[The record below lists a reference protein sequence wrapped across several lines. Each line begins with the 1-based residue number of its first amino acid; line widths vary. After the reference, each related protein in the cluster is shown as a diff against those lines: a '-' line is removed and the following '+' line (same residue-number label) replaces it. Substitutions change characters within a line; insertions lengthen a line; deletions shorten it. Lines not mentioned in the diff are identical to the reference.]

1 MILPDSNCKRD
12 DVPTPWL
19 THIPGVLKRWRD
31 AGLGDTWV
39 VAVSGGSDSV
49 GLLRVL
55 HATAPELGLRLSVA
69 HLDHGVRGA
78 SARADAEFVAEVAEG
93 LGLPIDLGNWRP
105 SRPGHFEAD
114 TRRAR
119 YAWLAEVARARGA
132 SGVAVGHTKDDQA
145 ETILHR
151 IVRGTGLHGLAGM
164 PGRRPLS
171 ASAILFRP
179 LLHATRLEIRE
190 FLASIGQPFRDDASN
205 ADQSRTRAR
214 IRHDLLPRLAADYNP
229 EVAAALVRLGGL
241 AGASGR
247 VLRRRVREVERTAIL
262 RSDAHSFA
270 LDRQVLSRSSRF
282 LRAEVFRLAWRR
294 AGWPEG
300 AMGME
305 QWRRLARLAKSS
317 RARVALG
324 NGVEVV
330 TDLRELI
337 VTRSAPLPDSPPRE
351 PVPLPLPGEAPWDG
365 GRVVATLD
373 PVPDDPRDE
382 TVDLDSLVPPLLV
395 RAPRPGDRFAPLGME
410 GSQALNDFFRG
421 RHISGARRPET
432 PLVCD
437 GLGIVWVVGHRIAH
451 RARRTEA
458 TRREVGLRWEGKET
472 MSPSIRIV

>member
-1 MILPDSNCKRD
+1 MS
-12 DVPTPWL
+12 TPWL
-19 THIPGVLKRWRD
+19 ARIPGVLERWRD
-31 AGLGDTWV
+31 SGLGDTWV

-55 HATAPELGLRLSVA
+55 HATAPELGARLSVA
-69 HLDHGVRGA
+69 HLDHGVRGE
-78 SARADAEFVAEVAEG
+78 SARADAEFVAGLAEG

-105 SRPGHFEAD
+105 TRPGHFEAD
-114 TRRAR
+114 ARRAR

-179 LLHATRLEIRE
+179 LLHATRGEIRAY
-190 FLASIGQPFRDDASN
+190 LAAIGQPFRDDASN
-205 ADQSRTRAR
+205 DDLSRTRAR

-229 EVAAALVRLGGL
+229 EVADALVRLGGL

-247 VLRRRVREVERTAIL
+247 VLRRRVREVERAAIL
-262 RSDAHSFA
+262 RSDEHSFA
-270 LDRQVLSRSSRF
+270 LDRRVLLQSSSF

-300 AMGME
+300 AMGAE
-305 QWRRLARLAKSS
+305 QWRRLARLAGAS
-317 RARVALG
+317 RARVSLG

-337 VTRSAPLPDSPPRE
+337 LTRPAPPPVSPRRE

-365 GRVVATLD
+365 GRVVATID
-373 PVPDDPRDE
+373 PEPGAPRDE
-382 TVDLDSLVPPLLV
+382 TVDLDRLVPPLLL
-395 RAPRPGDRFAPLGME
+395 RAPRPGDRFAPLGMK

-421 RHISGARRPET
+421 RRVPGAQRRGT

-451 RARRTEA
+451 RSRLTNA
-458 TRREVGLRWEGKET
+458 TRREVGLRWEAG
-472 MSPSIRIV
+472 

>member
-1 MILPDSNCKRD
+1 VS
-12 DVPTPWL
+12 TSWL
-19 THIPGVLKRWRD
+19 ARIPGVLKRWRD
-31 AGLGDTWV
+31 SGLGETWV

-55 HATAPELGLRLSVA
+55 HATAPELGVRLSVA
-69 HLDHGVRGA
+69 HLDHGVRGE
-78 SARADAEFVAEVAEG
+78 SARADAEFVAGLADG
-93 LGLPIDLGNWRP
+93 LGLPIDLGSWRP

-114 TRRAR
+114 ARRAR

-171 ASAILFRP
+171 ASATLFRP
-179 LLHATRLEIRE
+179 LLHATRGEIRE
-190 FLASIGQPFRDDASN
+190 YLAAIGQPFRDDASN
-205 ADQSRTRAR
+205 DDQSRTRAR

-229 EVAAALVRLGGL
+229 EVADALVRLGGL
-241 AGASGR
+241 AGASGH
-247 VLRRRVREVERTAIL
+247 VLRRRVREVERAALL
-262 RSDAHSFA
+262 RSDEDSFA
-270 LDRQVLSRSSRF
+270 LDRRVLSRSSHF
-282 LRAEVFRLAWRR
+282 LRAEVLRMAWRR

-305 QWRRLARLAKSS
+305 QWRRLARLAGSS

-330 TDLRELI
+330 TDFRELI
-337 VTRSAPLPDSPPRE
+337 VTRSPPLPDLPPRR

-373 PVPDDPRDE
+373 PGPDAPRDE
-382 TVDLDSLVPPLLV
+382 TIDLDRLVPPLLV
-395 RAPRPGDRFAPLGME
+395 RAPRPGDRFTPLGMG

-421 RHISGARRPET
+421 RRVSPAQRRGT

-437 GLGIVWVVGHRIAH
+437 RLGIVWVVGHRIAQ
-451 RARRTEA
+451 RVRRTDA
-458 TRREVGLRWEGKET
+458 TRREVGLRWEREET
-472 MSPSIRIV
+472 G

>member
-1 MILPDSNCKRD
+1 MS
-12 DVPTPWL
+12 TPWL
-19 THIPGVLKRWRD
+19 ARIPGVLKRWRD
-31 AGLGDTWV
+31 SGLGDTWV

-49 GLLRVL
+49 GMLRVL
-55 HATAPELGLRLSVA
+55 HATASELGARLSVA
-69 HLDHGVRGA
+69 HLDHGVRGE
-78 SARADAEFVAEVAEG
+78 SARADAEFVAGLAEG

-105 SRPGHFEAD
+105 TRPGHFEAD
-114 TRRAR
+114 ARRAR

-171 ASAILFRP
+171 ASATLFRP
-179 LLHATRLEIRE
+179 LLHVTRREIRAY
-190 FLASIGQPFRDDASN
+190 LAAIGQPFREDASN
-205 ADQSRTRAR
+205 DDRSRTRAR

-229 EVAAALVRLGGL
+229 EVADALVRLGGL

-247 VLRRRVREVERTAIL
+247 VLRRRVREIARTAIL
-262 RSDAHSFA
+262 RSDADSFA
-270 LDRQVLSRSSRF
+270 LDRRVLSLSSGF

-300 AMGME
+300 AMGAE
-305 QWRRLARLAKSS
+305 QWRRLARLVGAS
-317 RARVALG
+317 RARVSLG

-330 TDLRELI
+330 TDLREMIL
-337 VTRSAPLPDSPPRE
+337 TRSAPLAEPPLRE

-373 PVPDDPRDE
+373 PEPDAPRDE
-382 TVDLDSLVPPLLV
+382 TVDLDSLVPPLFV
-395 RAPRPGDRFAPLGME
+395 RAPRPGDRFVPLGME

-421 RHISGARRPET
+421 RHVSGAQRRAT

-437 GLGIVWVVGHRIAH
+437 ALGIVWVVGHRIAH
-451 RARRTEA
+451 RSRLTNA
-458 TRREVGLRWEGKET
+458 TRREVGLRWEAG
-472 MSPSIRIV
+472 

>member
-1 MILPDSNCKRD
+1 MS
-12 DVPTPWL
+12 TPWL
-19 THIPGVLKRWRD
+19 THIPGALKRWRD
-31 AGLGDTWV
+31 SGLGETWV

-55 HATAPELGLRLSVA
+55 HATAPELDLRLSVA
-69 HLDHGVRGA
+69 HLDHGVRGE
-78 SARADAEFVAEVAEG
+78 SARADAEFVAGLAEG

-114 TRRAR
+114 ARRAR

-171 ASAILFRP
+171 ASATLFRP
-179 LLHATRLEIRE
+179 LLHATRLEIRAY
-190 FLASIGQPFRDDASN
+190 LAAIGQPFRDDASN
-205 ADQSRTRAR
+205 DDRSRTRAR

-229 EVAAALVRLGGL
+229 EVAAALVRLGEL

-247 VLRRRVREVERTAIL
+247 VLRRRAREIERTAIL
-262 RSDAHSFA
+262 RSDEDSFA
-270 LDRQVLSRSSRF
+270 LDRRVLLKSSRF

-294 AGWPEG
+294 AGWAEA
-300 AMGME
+300 AMGAE
-305 QWRRLARLAKSS
+305 QWRRLARLAGAS
-317 RARVALG
+317 RARVSLA

-337 VTRSAPLPDSPPRE
+337 LTRSASLPDPPRRE

-373 PVPDDPRDE
+373 PEPDAPRDE
-382 TVDLDSLVPPLLV
+382 TIDLESLALPLMV
-395 RAPRPGDRFAPLGME
+395 RAPRPGDRFAPLGMG

-421 RHISGARRPET
+421 RRVSGAQRRGT

-451 RARRTEA
+451 RSRRTET
-458 TRREVGLRWEGKET
+458 TRREVGLRWEREGT
-472 MSPSIRIV
+472 G